1 MNALD
6 FLRMAWG
13 TILGH
18 RLRSVLTMVG
28 ISIGIASVIL
38 LTSIGEGTRQFVLG
52 EFTQFGTN
60 VMGIN
65 PGKAITTGSPG
76 ALGGTYR
83 KLTLED
89 AEALRRVAGVEN
101 VVPVVMGT
109 ARVQAGERGRSVFV
123 YGVNSEIPDVWK
135 FEVRQ
140 GRFLPEGD
148 PRRGASVAVL
158 GPKLKREIFGEEN
171 ALGRFVRLGNQRF
184 LVIGVMAPKGLLLGF
199 DIDDAAYI
207 PVARALSLFN
217 EEGLFEIDLT
227 FSQHSDLDRVVADV
241 RSTLMARH
249 DGEEDFTIT
258 TQTEMMD
265 VFGRVM
271 TVISAAAGGIGAI
284 SLVVGA
290 IGILTVM
297 WISVNERTAEIGLA
311 KAIGAGSGQIL
322 GLFLLEASLLS
333 LIGGVIGVG
342 VGMGIARLVRLL
354 VPGLPVQTPLRYVL
368 AALAVSLLVG
378 LASGVLPARRAAR
391 LNPIEALHAE

>member
-1 MNALD
+1 MDARD
-6 FLRMAWG
+6 FLSMAWA

-18 RLRSVLTMVG
+18 RLRSLLTMVG
-28 ISIGIASVIL
+28 IAIGIASVIL

-83 KLTLED
+83 KLTVED
-89 AEALRRVAGVEN
+89 AEALRRIAGVTN

-123 YGVNSEIPDVWK
+123 YGVNSELPDVWK

-148 PRRGASVAVL
+148 PRRGAPVAVL
-158 GPKLKREIFGEEN
+158 GPKLKREIFGEKN
-171 ALGRFVRLGNQRF
+171 ALGRFVRLSDQRF
-184 LVIGVMAPKGLLLGF
+184 RVIGVMAPKGLLLGF

-207 PVARALSLFN
+207 PVARARALFDQD
-217 EEGLFEIDLT
+217 GLIEIDLA
-227 FSQHSDLDRVVADV
+227 FSQHSDVDRVVADV

-249 DGEEDFTIT
+249 EGEEDFTIT
-258 TQTEMMD
+258 TQTEMME

-297 WISVNERTAEIGLA
+297 WISVNERTTEIGLA

-322 GLFLLEASLLS
+322 GLFLLEASMLS
-333 LIGGVIGVG
+333 LMGGAIGVG
-342 VGMGIARLVRLL
+342 LGMGIARIVRLL

-368 AALAVSLLVG
+368 AALAVSLVVG
-378 LASGVLPARRAAR
+378 LASGALPARRAAR
-391 LNPIEALHAE
+391 LNPVEALHAE

>member
-1 MNALD
+1 MYARD
-6 FLRMAWG
+6 FLLMTWA

-83 KLTLED
+83 KLTIED

-101 VVPVVMGT
+101 VVPVIMGT

-148 PRRGASVAVL
+148 PRRGAPVVVL
-158 GPKLKREIFGEEN
+158 GPKLKREILGEEN
-171 ALGRFVRLGNQRF
+171 ALGRLVRLGDQRF

-207 PVARALSLFN
+207 PVARARALFN
-217 EEGLFEIDLT
+217 EDGLIEIDLT
-227 FSQHSDLDRVVADV
+227 FSQHSDPDRVVADV

-249 DGEEDFTIT
+249 EGEEDFTIT

-290 IGILTVM
+290 IGILTIM
-297 WISVNERTAEIGLA
+297 WISVNERTTEIGLA

-333 LIGGVIGVG
+333 LIGGVLGVG
-342 VGMGIARLVRLL
+342 IGMGIARIVRLL
-354 VPGLPVQTPLRYVL
+354 VPGLPVQTPVPYVL
-368 AALAVSLLVG
+368 AALAVSLVVG
-378 LASGVLPARRAAR
+378 LASGALPARRAAR
-391 LNPIEALHAE
+391 LSPVEALRAE

>member
-1 MNALD
+1 MDARD
-6 FLRMAWG
+6 FLGMAWA

-60 VMGIN
+60 VIAVN
-65 PGKAITTGSPG
+65 PGKALTTGSPG

-83 KLTLED
+83 KLTVED

-101 VVPVVMGT
+101 VVPVIMGT

-140 GRFLPEGD
+140 GRFLPQGD
-148 PRRGASVAVL
+148 PRRGAPVVVL

-171 ALGRFVRLGNQRF
+171 ALGRFVRVGGQRF

-199 DIDDAAYI
+199 DIDDSAYI
-207 PVARALSLFN
+207 PVARARALFD
-217 EEGLFEIDLT
+217 EDGLIEIDMT

-249 DGEEDFTIT
+249 EDEEDFSIT

-271 TVISAAAGGIGAI
+271 NVISAAAGGIGAI

-290 IGILTVM
+290 IGILTIM
-297 WISVNERTAEIGLA
+297 WISVNERRTEIGLA

-342 VGMGIARLVRLL
+342 LGMGIARIVRLL
-354 VPGLPVQTPLRYVL
+354 VPGLPVQTPVSYVL

-378 LASGVLPARRAAR
+378 LASGALPARRAAR
-391 LNPIEALHAE
+391 LNPVESLHAE